1 MTSYSEDPTRVD
13 QIVRVD
19 ATALLKTIRELEY
32 KLTEHQKAEK
42 QPAWAT
48 ALEQRLEQL
57 ENTFYSSQAKS
68 GSFRGVPPVGP
79 TVVEGS
85 TEPLAEPTKV
95 ENAPPAE
102 THVESEDGLKELE
115 GHEHEYVPHEH
126 KESPP
131 KRSVVD
137 MATEMRVIGKVRKEI
152 DNKFHTAEN
161 HLDTKL
167 SLVNLQMDR
176 LMKLLQIRPTT
187 SELQTVMNAVYDVE
201 KKVTTTMDD
210 IRTDVRATLKSRISE
225 EIVQI
230 IDEVNQSKDL
240 NDNGLK
246 FLRTTVEGFQA
257 EMADIREVTEN
268 TVVVLN
274 ERMEAVKSHNGQL
287 EFTIGA
293 MKGNMNK
300 QLNDQ
305 SQLIATLRAEQSA
318 LTEEFNNYKAY
329 ASEEAFK
336 VSVSA
341 EEEKSRYEAEIAR
354 LESSLEGALLRVESC
369 EREVLGIQLKAD
381 ADMAV
386 QVWCCCLC
394 NKLFCLLL
402 VKLCKT
408 RPCTS

>member
-1 MTSYSEDPTRVD
+1 MTSYTEDPSRVD

-68 GSFRGVPPVGP
+68 GSFRGIPPVEP
-79 TVVEGS
+79 TTVDGS
-85 TEPLAEPTKV
+85 TEPVAEPTKV
-95 ENAPPAE
+95 ENPPPAE
-102 THVESEDGLKELE
+102 APTEDGHKEPE
-115 GHEHEYVPHEH
+115 GQEHEDVPHEH
-126 KESPP
+126 KVDQP

-167 SLVNLQMDR
+167 SVVNLQMDR

-274 ERMEAVKSHNGQL
+274 ERMEAVKGHNSQL
-287 EFTIGA
+287 EFSIGA
-293 MKGNMNK
+293 MKGNMTK

-305 SQLIATLRAEQSA
+305 SQLIAKLREEQSA
-318 LTEEFNNYKAY
+318 LTEEFHAYKAF

-354 LESSLEGALLRVESC
+354 LENSLEGALLRVESC
-369 EREVLGIQLKAD
+369 EREVLGIQLKAE

-386 QVWCCCLC
+386 QVHVPF
-394 NKLFCLLL
+394 FC
-402 VKLCKT
+402 
-408 RPCTS
+408 